1 MKAGRRIRE
10 EASMGD
16 SSVERTVAARPVQ
29 AEGEPVTA

>member
-16 SSVERTVAARPVQ
+16 SSVERTVAARR
-29 AEGEPVTA
+29 AEADGEPVNR

>member
-16 SSVERTVAARPVQ
+16 SPVKRTAAAGPVN
-29 AEGEPVTA
+29 ADGEPVTA